1 MYVQTRDEP
10 ARIAQALREAV
21 RQVDDA
27 IPVHDMRTLDE
38 QVDRAVSSERLV
50 ASLTAVFGLLATL
63 LATIGLYGVMSY
75 TVARR
80 TREIGV
86 RVALGAAAK
95 DISWLVTREVI
106 LLVGMGVASAVPVLW
121 GLTRLVESQLYGVTP
136 LDPPTIA
143 LAIGLLAGV
152 AALAGL
158 LPARRAAR
166 IDPLVALRYE

>member
-1 MYVQTRDEP
+1 
-10 ARIAQALREAV
+10 
-21 RQVDDA
+21 
-27 IPVHDMRTLDE
+27 
-38 QVDRAVSSERLV
+38 
-50 ASLTAVFGLLATL
+50 
-63 LATIGLYGVMSY
+63 
-75 TVARR
+75 
-80 TREIGV
+80 
-86 RVALGAAAK
+86 
-95 DISWLVTREVI
+95 
-106 LLVGMGVASAVPVLW
+106 MGVASAVPVLW